1 MQVAPAELE
10 AILLNH
16 PNIKDVGVV
25 GVPDEDVGELPLAFV
40 VKDPQS
46 NLTEDDI
53 IKYVAGIIRN
63 NTYLLTIDLAK
74 LWVC

>member
-53 IKYVAGIIRN
+53 IKYVAGIIKN
-63 NTYLLTIDLAK
+63 NMY
-74 LWVC
+74 

>member
-53 IKYVAGIIRN
+53 IKYVAGIIKN
-63 NTYLLTIDLAK
+63 NIY
-74 LWVC
+74 

>member
-25 GVPDEDVGELPLAFV
+25 GVPDEEVGELPLAFV